1 MLGGVACLSTSDA
14 LAKWLGDFYPAIQLL
29 FLRGAI
35 ALPLVAGLV
44 LWREGHRALL
54 TQNLPVH
61 AVRGVLNLVSACS
74 FYVGLTMLPL
84 AEATAI
90 AFAAPL
96 FVVALSLPLLGERV
110 ERQRWLG
117 ALAGFAGVLI
127 VVRPGSSSFQAAA
140 LLPLATAI
148 GYALMMLTARK
159 IKGAESMLTTMLYIV
174 LAQAVLSVGL
184 QPWYWEPIQAAHL
197 PAILALSIFSTL
209 GLGLIT
215 QGFRIGPVAVV
226 APFDYCGLIWAGFI
240 GWLVWNELPD
250 TWTYAGGLVIMAS
263 GLYICFRET
272 RASR

>member
-1 MLGGVACLSTSDA
+1 MSDA

-35 ALPLVAGLV
+35 AVPLMVLV
-44 LWREGHRALL
+44 VVWREGSRSLL
-54 TQNLPVH
+54 THNLSIH
-61 AVRGVLNLVSACS
+61 AVRGVLNLGSACT
-74 FYVGLTMLPL
+74 FYFGLTLLPL

-96 FVVALSLPLLGERV
+96 FVVALSYPLLGERV
-110 ERQRWLG
+110 ELQRWLG

-127 VVRPGSSSFQAAA
+127 VVRPGSSSFQPAA
-140 LLPLATAI
+140 LLPLATAV

-159 IKGAESMLTTMLYIV
+159 IKGSESMLTTMLYIV
-174 LAQAVLSVGL
+174 LAQAVLSAGL
-184 QPWYWEPIQAAHL
+184 QPWYWAPIQSDHL
-197 PAILALSIFSTL
+197 PAILALSLFSTL

-250 TWTYAGGLVIMAS
+250 AWTYAGGLVIMAS
-263 GLYICFRET
+263 GVYICYRET
-272 RASR
+272 RGAR

>member
-1 MLGGVACLSTSDA
+1 MGGVACLSASDA

-35 ALPLVAGLV
+35 AVPLMVLLV
-44 LWREGHRALL
+44 VWREGSPALL
-54 TQNLPVH
+54 TRNLQVH
-61 AVRGVLNLVSACS
+61 TLRGVLNLVSACS
-74 FYVGLTMLPL
+74 FYFGLTLLPL

-96 FVVALSLPLLGERV
+96 FVIALSLPLLGERV

-127 VVRPGSSSFQAAA
+127 VVRPGSASFQPAA

-159 IKGAESMLTTMLYIV
+159 IKGTESMLTTMLYIV
-174 LAQAVLSVGL
+174 LAQAVLSIGL
-184 QPWYWEPIQAAHL
+184 QPWYWEPMQATHL
-197 PAILALSIFSTL
+197 PAIMALSLFSTL

-226 APFDYCGLIWAGFI
+226 APFDYCGLIWAALL
-240 GWLVWNELPD
+240 GWLFWNELPD
-250 TWTYAGGLVIMAS
+250 AWTYAGGLVIMAS

-272 RASR
+272 RGSR